1 MSGEE
6 GPARSRAGAP
16 VRSVNQGRQC
26 SVTPGRCGMAGRE
39 LISKGC
45 IRIMKMTTKPFS
57 DRVELPGEA
66 EEGNA
71 GTRPSKE

>member
-1 MSGEE
+1 
-6 GPARSRAGAP
+6 
-16 VRSVNQGRQC
+16 
-26 SVTPGRCGMAGRE
+26 MAGKE

-45 IRIMKMTTKPFS
+45 IRIKRMIVKPFG
-57 DRVELPGEA
+57 DKVDVPGEA

>member
-1 MSGEE
+1 
-6 GPARSRAGAP
+6 
-16 VRSVNQGRQC
+16 
-26 SVTPGRCGMAGRE
+26 MAGKE